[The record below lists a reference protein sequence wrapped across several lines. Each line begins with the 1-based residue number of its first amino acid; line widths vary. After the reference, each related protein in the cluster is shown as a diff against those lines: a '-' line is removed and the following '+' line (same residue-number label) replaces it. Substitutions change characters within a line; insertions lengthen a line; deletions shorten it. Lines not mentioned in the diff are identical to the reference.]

1 MRLSDSL
8 TAVQSHL
15 ARGPRPAARVPRPG
29 NSLARIRVTYQ
40 RTEAHNLC
48 PCVRDQGPKGSRLIH
63 QAQGALTGGLVPVN
77 RPPVSVTKI

>member
-8 TAVQSHL
+8 GAVQSHL
-15 ARGPRPAARVPRPG
+15 VCGPRPGAVARIPRPG

-40 RTEAHNLC
+40 RTEAHNSC

-63 QAQGALTGGLVPVN
+63 QAQGPVTGGLVPVN
-77 RPPVSVTKI
+77 RALFP